1 MFNLLRRIQFP
12 EGLQMHGPIIKG
24 KTLLFAKDH
33 RDILSFAHD
42 EARQIIEQ
50 AQRDAD
56 EIRHKVREEVANSLQ
71 TDVQAIHRTTRQR
84 VQELADTS
92 SRICIEVCTTA
103 LHKFLDDVPEKIKVE
118 KLVKSL
124 LDRSLS
130 NQSLTLECAK
140 EQVDT
145 VQSCLGAVLSRKLMI
160 RKWEVKTSE
169 DLNPF
174 ELRIRA
180 TKGSEIQVSIDNIMA
195 LYKREIENL
204 QSEVAESINRT
215 GEKYEEVD

>member
-1 MFNLLRRIQFP
+1 
-12 EGLQMHGPIIKG
+12 
-24 KTLLFAKDH
+24 
-33 RDILSFAHD
+33 
-42 EARQIIEQ
+42 
-50 AQRDAD
+50 
-56 EIRHKVREEVANSLQ
+56 
-71 TDVQAIHRTTRQR
+71 
-84 VQELADTS
+84 
-92 SRICIEVCTTA
+92 
-103 LHKFLDDVPEKIKVE
+103 
-118 KLVKSL
+118 
-124 LDRSLS
+124 
-130 NQSLTLECAK
+130 
-140 EQVDT
+140 
-145 VQSCLGAVLSRKLMI
+145 MI